1 MQYEDGGKSVDEKL
15 EKLKRP
21 YDEDRPTIGQMLLEA
36 AAEDRRRAKRQGA
49 LEALRD
55 ACGEIESIAWA
66 SLTNHP
72 QLDPALRM
80 QAEIQRR
87 MKRRIEAL
95 EKQEESDANAGS

>member
-1 MQYEDGGKSVDEKL
+1 METYCDRHDVYYGDGFPEFCPKCSKDDELFARK
-15 EKLKRP
+15 
-21 YDEDRPTIGQMLLEA
+21 
-36 AAEDRRRAKRQGA
+36 QGA

-66 SLTNHP
+66 SLTSHP

>member
-49 LEALRD
+49 LEALRELLKQVED
-55 ACGEIESIAWA
+55 YGTPSTPYSEFQAGQEGMQCRVETWIE
-66 SLTNHP
+66 
-72 QLDPALRM
+72 
-80 QAEIQRR
+80 E
-87 MKRRIEAL
+87 RIEAL
-95 EKQEESDANAGS
+95 EKEESDAEA